1 MKKIT
6 LFLSLCLMTMCNV
19 FAEDIVVWEG
29 NQAGN
34 IHFKPGFTDETG
46 TNYNALMGD
55 AAGQANLQSG
65 DMITVY
71 YTGATA
77 GNKLLVQTS
86 LDGWDNYP
94 QSSIG
99 NSTDL
104 LTAGNGTYVMTIN
117 QDFIDLIKQRGL
129 LLRRGGS
136 PTYSFTK
143 VVVTKGGKEEGGG
156 GEGGETTDNIVKI
169 WEGESSTG
177 SLYWAPES
185 AEYNKVF
192 GDGKNQANAQAGD
205 ILRFYYK
212 DAAADQQLWVQANW
226 DGVNIDGSTPTLQ
239 EGAGSCEFVLTQYA
253 VDLFKTNGIRFRR
266 TNNGNAIYT
275 LTKVEI
281 EKAKVEEGVKKPGTD
296 EEILWE
302 GNENKDYTV
311 SFRYEPNK
319 TTLISKIAVGKY
331 FNLYLS
337 NVEEGDKVY
346 FKECADWSFL
356 NDGDADLVAGRQVF
370 SYEITQTWIDKITA
384 GGMVIQQHDST
395 GTYDYTFR
403 YLTISND
410 PKADVDTAISNVAIT
425 TTENAAIYNLAGQ
438 RVGANAKGL
447 VIINGKKVIK

>member
-34 IHFKPGFTDETG
+34 INFFSDGNESEIA
-46 TNYNALMGD
+46 NYNKLINDAKLADGD
-55 AAGQANLQSG
+55 I
-65 DMITVY
+65 ITIY
-71 YTGATA
+71 YTGADDD
-77 GNKLLVQTS
+77 KLWLQDKANWSTY
-86 LDGWDNYP
+86 D
-94 QSSIG
+94 SSITG
-99 NSTDL
+99 CTVDL
-104 LTAGNGTYVMTIN
+104 LTDGDGTYVIN
-117 QDFIDLIKQRGL
+117 VREALVEAIKTTGL
-129 LLRRGGS
+129 RLRRGNT
-136 PTYSFTK
+136 PAFSFTK
-143 VVVTKGGKEEGGG
+143 IVVTKGGQSQGGGG

-177 SLYWAPES
+177 SLYWEPGS

-253 VDLFKTNGIRFRR
+253 VDLFKANGIRFRR
-266 TNNGNAIYT
+266 TNSGNAIYT

-311 SFRYEPNK
+311 SFRYEPSK
-319 TTLISKIAVGKY
+319 TTLIGKLAVGKY

-403 YLTISND
+403 YLTISNE

-425 TTENAAIYNLAGQ
+425 TTENAVIYNLAGQ